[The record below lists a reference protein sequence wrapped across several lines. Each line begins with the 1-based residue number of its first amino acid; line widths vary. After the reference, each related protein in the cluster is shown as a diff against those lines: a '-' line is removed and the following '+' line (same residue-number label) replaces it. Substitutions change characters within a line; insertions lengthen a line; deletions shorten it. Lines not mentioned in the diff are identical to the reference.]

1 MKISAPAAT
10 LPLVLLTCFSCMAET
25 PAAGPAFDAASVR
38 SAEGNVRPEIK
49 TSPGSLTIRN
59 QSLQFLVYWAYDT
72 PPFQINGPTWIN
84 DARFDVIAK
93 SDSGG
98 DDAKLRLML
107 QTLLAERFGLK
118 THTQQKEMQVYAI
131 TLAKGGPKFQESK
144 DEGPPVF
151 DRGGPT
157 TLTAHRVTM
166 KDVAIQIS
174 DPLRRPVIDETGLT
188 GKYEIRIDVAAY
200 MQSQAGGDGKV
211 GEQQIDVMSV
221 LFNALQS
228 QLGVKLE
235 SKKATVNLLVIDRAE
250 KTPTEN

>member
-1 MKISAPAAT
+1 MKISAPAAA
-10 LPLVLLTCFSCMAET
+10 LPLVLLTCFSCLAQT
-25 PAAGPAFDAASVR
+25 PTGGPAFDAASIR
-38 SAEGNVRPEIK
+38 PAEGNVRPEIK
-49 TSPGSLTIRN
+49 TSPGSFTMRN
-59 QSLQFLVYWAYDT
+59 ETLRDMIQWAYDT
-72 PPFQINGPTWIN
+72 PPFQISGPTWIN
-84 DARFDVIAK
+84 DLRFDVIAK

-107 QTLLAERFGLK
+107 QTLLAGRFGLK
-118 THTQQKEMQVYAI
+118 THTEQKEMQVYAI

-157 TLTAHRVTM
+157 MLTAHHVTM

-174 DPLRRPVIDETGLT
+174 QPLGRPVIDETGLT
-188 GKYEIRIDVAAY
+188 GKYEIKIDVAAY
-200 MQSQAGGDGKV
+200 MQSQAGDGKAN
-211 GEQQIDVMSV
+211 EPQIDVMSV

-228 QLGVKLE
+228 QLGVKLD
-235 SKKATVNLLVIDRAE
+235 SKKATVNFLVIDHAE